1 MLKKGWGKHGAE
13 ITLYSIFMV
22 VYQQLYEKTHIDSH
36 QIDTSIGNIEPHF
49 VTFKQKFKKKT
60 CSLWRT
66 KMEEGGK
73 SLKVFFQWSCDEIQS
88 VVKLALVSTRVP
100 DHECVIHLAFVTR
113 LSSKHIQKIMEV
125 NDFPILN
132 YRRGLFPSSISKV
145 HLYFGFVLQQNAR
158 QDRKYF

>member
-1 MLKKGWGKHGAE
+1 
-13 ITLYSIFMV
+13 MV

-49 VTFKQKFKKKT
+49 VTFKQKFKKKP

-100 DHECVIHLAFVTR
+100 DHECVIHSAFVAR

>member
-1 MLKKGWGKHGAE
+1 
-13 ITLYSIFMV
+13 
-22 VYQQLYEKTHIDSH
+22 
-36 QIDTSIGNIEPHF
+36 
-49 VTFKQKFKKKT
+49 
-60 CSLWRT
+60 
-66 KMEEGGK
+66 MEEGGK
-73 SLKVFFQWSCDEIQS
+73 SLKVFFNEVVMKYKV

-100 DHECVIHLAFVTR
+100 DHECVIHSAFVTR

-158 QDRKYF
+158 QHRKYF

>member
-1 MLKKGWGKHGAE
+1 
-13 ITLYSIFMV
+13 MV

-49 VTFKQKFKKKT
+49 VTFKQKLKKKT
-60 CSLWRT
+60 CSLWRS

-100 DHECVIHLAFVTR
+100 DHECVIHSSFVTR

-132 YRRGLFPSSISKV
+132 YRRGLFPPVYQKCIYISDSFYNRTHDKIV
-145 HLYFGFVLQQNAR
+145 NTFSLMNALWW
-158 QDRKYF
+158 KKIKIK